1 MPSLLPY
8 PASAL
13 TSAHFASS
21 SSAIIDIEH
30 TFWTATHRYILL
42 DQATSLLISD
52 MAALSP
58 QKILSRCKQLA
69 EMQQQLASQD
79 DQLVTILALA
89 GPEIVNNSFIKD
101 YHDILIKVSQTFDLI
116 WHQTS
121 LVKKKLTE
129 RLDNTG
135 KA

>member
-8 PASAL
+8 SASAL
-13 TSAHFASS
+13 TSAHLAPS

-30 TFWTATHRYILL
+30 TFRTAIHRYTLL
-42 DQATSLLISD
+42 DQAASLLISD

-58 QKILSRCKQLA
+58 QKILSRSNQLA

-89 GPEIVNNSFIKD
+89 GPEILNNSIIKV
-101 YHDILIKVSQTFDLI
+101 YQDILIKVSQTFDLI
-116 WHQTS
+116 WQQTS